1 MFVGGI
7 IVESQLDLLG
17 GALSK
22 LIQSTNRDLSD
33 DVDRVRMYLEWLIK
47 KTEFI
52 STEKLPVNISDKT
65 IPRKINTFRYSKLP
79 KREQVFLNKYYKQ
92 NQDNYI
98 LSCDYKFITGEA
110 RERIANDILLSRGC
124 VCWVEFGFNIG
135 SEYGGCRP
143 AIVIKNFKNTLLVVP
158 LTTQEKKD
166 RDYVLEVPF
175 VYNLPK
181 MNRWAMLS
189 NITTISTHR
198 VCFDGS
204 FGMVKGEIIN
214 EIRNRFFNII

>member
-1 MFVGGI
+1 M
-7 IVESQLDLLG
+7 ESQLDALG

-33 DVDRVRMYLEWLIK
+33 DVDRVKMYLEWLIK

-52 STEKLPVNISDKT
+52 STEKLPLNISDNT
-65 IPRKINTFRYSKLP
+65 IPKKINKFKYDKLP
-79 KREQVFLNKYYKQ
+79 KQERDFLNKYYKESH
-92 NQDNYI
+92 DCYK
-98 LSCDYKFITGEA
+98 LSCEYKFITEEA

-158 LTTQEKKD
+158 LTTQEKQN
-166 RDYVLEVPF
+166 REYILEVPF
-175 VYNLPK
+175 VYDLPK
-181 MNRWAMLS
+181 MKRWAMLS

-198 VCFDGS
+198 VCFNGS
-204 FGMVKGEIIN
+204 FGRVRGEIID
-214 EIRNRFFNII
+214 EIRDRFGKII